1 MAHLTYPECGEEVSQ
16 PSLACSKRDA
26 SPAKASRAAT
36 PQSVP
41 AQRHKTHPITWVVTA
56 AIIPILCWDAWQ
68 TYKDVRL
75 SRMRVDAKLVHVA
88 RESGHPPRLDEQ
100 LPDPVPV
107 ARAWIDRTTPAA
119 SPAQIAK

>member
-1 MAHLTYPECGEEVSQ
+1 
-16 PSLACSKRDA
+16 
-26 SPAKASRAAT
+26 
-36 PQSVP
+36 
-41 AQRHKTHPITWVVTA
+41 
-56 AIIPILCWDAWQ
+56 
-68 TYKDVRL
+68 
-75 SRMRVDAKLVHVA
+75 MRVDAKLVHVA